1 MAAAP
6 VAVSDAV
13 RASVKLAVAQ
23 QVAGVQWA
31 NGADLSAAPPNTLW
45 FYSNHTDTTGCF
57 SNFSAHPVYA
67 KGSKWQTS
75 EHYFQA
81 MKFEHSPADVAAVA
95 GARGPMQAA
104 RMGRDRARPL
114 RKDWER
120 VKDDVMFDAVVAKF
134 RHHHQ
139 LGATLLGTGDQ
150 VLVEHTGNDS
160 YWGDAGDGSGKNT
173 LGQTLMM
180 AREVLRLESAGAL

>member
-1 MAAAP
+1 MTAP
-6 VAVSDAV
+6 DVTDAV

-23 QVAGVQWA
+23 QLAGKQWA
-31 NGADLSAAPPNTLW
+31 SGADLSAPPPNTLW
-45 FYSNHTDTTGCF
+45 FYGHDKDRQTGCF
-57 SNFSAHPVYA
+57 SNFSAHPVYVRGA
-67 KGSKWQTS
+67 TWQTS
-75 EHYFQA
+75 EHFFQA
-81 MKFEHSPADVAAVA
+81 MKYEHSPADVAAVA
-95 GARGPMQAA
+95 EAKGPMKAL
-104 RMGRDRARPL
+104 RMGRDRARPR

-134 RHHHQ
+134 RQHYH

-160 YWGDAGDGSGKNT
+160 YWGDAGDGSGKNM

-180 AREVLRLESAGAL
+180 AREVLRLEAAGAL